1 MKKTAALHK
10 AGDIVEMAGIK
21 FVVLDPHMA
30 TDSEEE
36 EALFILAVDTVGNSV
51 FGDSNNYAE
60 SDLKKAAEGWL
71 DELAQKG
78 LDLGLVK
85 TRTLDLTTLDG
96 YTGYGT
102 LETKAAPLT
111 MDEARKYA
119 DLIPECDEWSWLATG
134 WGRPGNVGSAF
145 AFVVRTNGDWYH
157 NYCSSSY
164 GIRPALVVSSSLFAS
179 EESDLSGV
187 STDDLLEEIRRRI
200 GA

>member
-1 MKKTAALHK
+1 MANMKKTAALHK

-60 SDLKKAAEGWL
+60 SDLKKAVEGWL
-71 DELAQKG
+71 DELVQKG

-111 MDEARKYA
+111 MDEARKHA

-134 WGRPGNVGSAF
+134 WGRPGNVGSTPALR
-145 AFVVRTNGDWYH
+145 VYTNGDWY
-157 NYCSSSY
+157 NDFCSLSS
-164 GIRPALVVSSSLFAS
+164 GIRPC
-179 EESDLSGV
+179 
-187 STDDLLEEIRRRI
+187 LLYTSPSPRD
-200 GA
+200 